1 MPFAA
6 TEMNLEII
14 ILSEVIEKDKKIYD
28 IIYMRYQKI
37 NLLTRQKQIHRH
49 RKQSYVY
56 QRGKGKARGAN

>member
-28 IIYMRYQKI
+28 IIYMRNQKI